1 MTATV
6 LGTREVLHPSNVRG
20 VVIERVET
28 VLGDDGEIYEVD
40 YWVQSETGK
49 VVRIDSRKGA

>member
-1 MTATV
+1 
-6 LGTREVLHPSNVRG
+6 VRG

-40 YWVQSETGK
+40 WWVQSETGAI
-49 VVRIDSRKGA
+49 VRIEARLV